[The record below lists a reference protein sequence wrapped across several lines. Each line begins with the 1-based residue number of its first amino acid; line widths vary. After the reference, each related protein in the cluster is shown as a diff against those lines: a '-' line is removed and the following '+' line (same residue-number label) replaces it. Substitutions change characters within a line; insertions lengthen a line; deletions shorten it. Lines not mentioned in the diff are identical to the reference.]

1 VTTLVLASNNTE
13 KRDELFAALAPHLPD
28 VTILTLRDV
37 GLSSPV
43 EDADSF
49 AGNALIKA
57 RHCVNETG
65 LAAIADDSGLCV
77 DVLDGQP
84 GIFSARF
91 AGEEATDADNNAKL
105 LAALAGVDANG
116 PFRAAFHAAIVFAT
130 PDGQEHVAEA
140 SMLGIIATE
149 PRGTNGFGYDPLF
162 LSDTHDHTRTNA
174 ELLPDEKQAI
184 SHRGQALAELL
195 PAVIRF
201 VTQTG

>member
-1 VTTLVLASNNTE
+1 MTTLVLASNNKK

-37 GLSSPV
+37 GLTAPI

-49 AGNALIKA
+49 VGNALIKA

-84 GIFSARF
+84 GIFSARY
-91 AGEEATDADNNAKL
+91 AGETATDADNNEKL
-105 LAALAGVDANG
+105 LTALADRDCDR
-116 PFRAAFHAAIVFAT
+116 PHRAAFHAAIVFAT

-140 SMLGIIATE
+140 TMPGIITTE
-149 PRGTNGFGYDPLF
+149 SRGTNGFGYDPLF
-162 LSDTHDHTRTNA
+162 FSDAHNHMRTNA
-174 ELLPDEKQAI
+174 ELSRAEKQAI
-184 SHRGQALAELL
+184 SHRGQALQELL
-195 PAVIRF
+195 PAIIRF
-201 VTQTG
+201 VTQTD